1 MLRAWLVFR
10 DSFRLTFQRIGLLLT
25 INILWWLLSLLVFTW
40 PLATAGLYHVSRR
53 LTNIEVS
60 EQTTWRDFFKGM
72 RQYWL
77 KSWQLA
83 LVDLALGGVIT
94 FGFWFY
100 FNLEH
105 SLLRWV
111 ALPIFYILL
120 LWLGMQLYLF
130 PLLIEQTD
138 KRIRLVFRNAL
149 ILTLG
154 NVGLTVW
161 LGLLLLSVIL
171 VSSVLTGPVLLILIS
186 FLGVAQTLALQEI
199 LTAQDKEDK

>member
-10 DSFRLTFQRIGLLLT
+10 DAVRLTFQRIGLLLT
-25 INILWWLLSLLVFTW
+25 LNILWWLLSLLLLTW
-40 PLATAGLYHVSRR
+40 PPATAALYHVSRR

-60 EQTTWRDFFKGM
+60 EQTTWRDFFEGM

-83 LVDLALGGVIT
+83 LGDLALGGVIS

-105 SLLRWV
+105 TMLRWV
-111 ALPIFYILL
+111 ALPIFYIFLV
-120 LWLGMQLYLF
+120 WLGMQLYLF
-130 PLLIEQTD
+130 PLLIEQSD
-138 KRIRLVFRNAL
+138 KRIRLIFRNAFFL
-149 ILTLG
+149 ALG
-154 NVGLTVW
+154 NVGLTAW
-161 LGLLLLSVIL
+161 LGLLLLAVIL

-186 FLGVAQTLALQEI
+186 FLAVAQTLAVQEI
-199 LTAQDKEDK
+199 LAAQPK